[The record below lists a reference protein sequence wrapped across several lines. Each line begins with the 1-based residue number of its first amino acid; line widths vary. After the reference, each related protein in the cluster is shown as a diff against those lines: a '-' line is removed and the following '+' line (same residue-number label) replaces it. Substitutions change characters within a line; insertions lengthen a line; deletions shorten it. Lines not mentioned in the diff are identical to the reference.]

1 MLETLT
7 PHRAA
12 PLLAGVLLGAV
23 LSLPARST
31 AETGT
36 HQETV
41 YYGER
46 CFTWDEEQEGSCP
59 ASSEADG
66 YLAAAQDP
74 DDCPIIEVYEGSSY
88 TGTECCYDVVMEACY
103 DSSVS
108 GCLSGL

>member
-36 HQETV
+36 HQE
-41 YYGER
+41 
-46 CFTWDEEQEGSCP
+46 
-59 ASSEADG
+59 
-66 YLAAAQDP
+66 
-74 DDCPIIEVYEGSSY
+74 
-88 TGTECCYDVVMEACY
+88 
-103 DSSVS
+103 
-108 GCLSGL
+108 LSLIHI